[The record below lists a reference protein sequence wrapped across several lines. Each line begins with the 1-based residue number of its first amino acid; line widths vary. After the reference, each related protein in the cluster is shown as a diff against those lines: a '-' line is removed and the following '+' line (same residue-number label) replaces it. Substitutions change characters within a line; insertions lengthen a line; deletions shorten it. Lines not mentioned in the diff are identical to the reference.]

1 MKRIMEEKILRGT
14 EKKKVSNGKT
24 IKNVFS
30 DFLGREDKHEFSIE
44 MGERSLKRKG
54 KEKRMKTKV
63 GCNNDKSKFEYLL
76 EAVSLFSAYEEER
89 NLPDNRHGLRNSET
103 VDSEEE
109 GHLLPR
115 EFLEKIK
122 ELNGSEIKFVIE
134 KTLFSTDLDPK
145 HARLSIPPSKI
156 ANKFLS
162 ETEESSLDECIK
174 ENGRLVGLLVTV
186 LDPSLKEYKMCL
198 KKWYGEKLHL
208 QLDKGMEPDCSS
220 QSSSTVSYA
229 APLVFQNLFSVVF
242 RNC

>member
-1 MKRIMEEKILRGT
+1 MEEKILRGT

-24 IKNVFS
+24 MKTVFS
-30 DFLGREDKHEFSIE
+30 DFLGREDKHEFSME
-44 MGERSLKRKG
+44 MSERSLKRKG
-54 KEKRMKTKV
+54 KEVESNDKASKRMKTKV
-63 GCNNDKSKFEYLL
+63 GCSKDKSKLEYLL

-89 NLPDNRHGLRNSET
+89 NLPDNRHDLRN
-103 VDSEEE
+103 SEEE

-115 EFLEKIK
+115 EFQEKIK

-174 ENGRLVGLLVTV
+174 ENGRLVGLPVTV
-186 LDPSLKEYKMCL
+186 LDPSLKEYKM
-198 KKWYGEKLHL
+198 
-208 QLDKGMEPDCSS
+208 
-220 QSSSTVSYA
+220 
-229 APLVFQNLFSVVF
+229 
-242 RNC
+242 